1 MEIFSFSAKI
11 LSRRGLTHHG
21 WGWLAQSWGSLL
33 LTDRESWMPAMLCL
47 GSVAQWSGIILSP
60 LSGQSLCLGIRQS
73 EYKIIACNHNPE
85 VSSSKCYQ

>member
-1 MEIFSFSAKI
+1 MEIFSFSAEI

-47 GSVAQWSGIILSP
+47 GSVVWDYLESSVRTVTLSRYP
-60 LSGQSLCLGIRQS
+60 SVR
-73 EYKIIACNHNPE
+73 
-85 VSSSKCYQ
+85 V